1 MEEFPF
7 VSVVIP
13 TLNEDTTIAPT
24 LERLVD
30 SCYPSDLL
38 EFLVVD
44 GGSSDKTRAIAEMM
58 AVFLMRK
65 RGAIIRV
72 IDNPHRRQSAA
83 INLAAEV
90 ADPRSEW
97 LIRCD
102 CHAEYSFDFVWAV
115 MRAISD
121 LPERDYA
128 GVVYAVRSRIDF
140 DSSHCFRNASAWA
153 FCSKLGGGNSAYRTG
168 TPTAQID
175 HGWHGAFNREI
186 LRSIGGYDTEMV
198 ANEDVDLS
206 WRLRNSGYKLWIAGN
221 IQVNYITRDTPR
233 ALWKQFSRYGH
244 GRALLMERHRGA
256 FKPRHLPLVAIV
268 PWTVLLIVTTPV
280 VPVLWL
286 TMVPYVAVLAAVT
299 LYAVWSTGNLCLLWL
314 PLVLAVMHS
323 SWGCGFIAQSAR
335 MVRQRL
341 LRNLNVKGAWEH
353 SRLRVRLG
361 RRRHDATR
369 QRTS

>member
-13 TLNEDTTIAPT
+13 TLNEDTTIATT

-30 SCYPSDLL
+30 TIYPSGLL

-44 GGSSDKTRAIAEMM
+44 GGSSDKTRAIAGMM
-58 AVFLMRK
+58 AVFLMKK

-90 ADPRSEW
+90 ANPRSEW

-102 CHAEYSFDFVWAV
+102 CHAEYSFDFVWEV
-115 MRAISD
+115 MRAISG
-121 LPERDYA
+121 LPGRDYA
-128 GVVYAVRSRIDF
+128 GVVYAVRSRID
-140 DSSHCFRNASAWA
+140 SSHCFRNASGWA

-168 TPTAQID
+168 TPTAEID

-186 LRSIGGYDTEMV
+186 LRSIGGYDTEMI

-221 IQVNYITRDTPR
+221 LQVNYITRDTPS
-233 ALWKQFSRYGH
+233 ALWKQFSRYGQ

-256 FKPRHLPLVAIV
+256 FKPRHLPLVLIV
-268 PWTVLLIVTTPV
+268 PWTALVIVTTPV
-280 VPVLWL
+280 VPALWL
-286 TMVPYVAVLAAVT
+286 TMLPYVAVLAAAT
-299 LYAVWSTGNLCLLWL
+299 LHAVRSTGNRCLLWL
-314 PLVLAVMHS
+314 PLVLAVMHF
-323 SWGCGFIAQSAR
+323 SWGYGFITQSAR

-341 LRNLNVKGAWEH
+341 LQNLDVKGTWEPR
-353 SRLRVRLG
+353 SRERVG
-361 RRRHDATR
+361 RRRHDAAR
-369 QRTS
+369 RRTS